1 VSLEDAFW
9 RALEEIASE
18 RDMTRAKLISAI
30 DSKRQQ
36 DNLSSAIRLFVWIS
50 IASKF
55 LSANARRTADG
66 DTEPNA
72 APEIGTCSTTASWAV
87 AFTSATRQQVQTK
100 HGLVDHR
107 VRGPGPWLSK
117 K

>member
-36 DNLSSAIRLFVWIS
+36 DNLSSAIRLFVLDFYRKQIS
-50 IASKF
+50 VSERP
-55 LSANARRTADG
+55 SHRGRRHR
-66 DTEPNA
+66 TERRP
-72 APEIGTCSTTASWAV
+72 
-87 AFTSATRQQVQTK
+87 
-100 HGLVDHR
+100 
-107 VRGPGPWLSK
+107 
-117 K
+117 